1 MATRSLGVLTL
12 DLIARTGKFNEGMNA
27 SERRVDQW
35 SKRLKGVLSSVK
47 GAIAGALAGLAVG
60 ETVRKVITAT
70 IEQENAVRQLEAR
83 LKSTGGVAGVTSRE
97 LQGFASELQRLTTYG
112 DEAVLAMQGVLL
124 TFTNI
129 RGEVFKDAT
138 RAILDLSTAMGQ
150 DLQSSAVQVGKALN
164 DPLKGITA
172 LQRIGVAFTESQKAV
187 IKSLVDAGNA
197 AAAQRIIL
205 RELNTEFGGAA
216 EAAANTLGG
225 SIQQL
230 KNAFGDLFEAQD
242 GVGTLTAAIRE
253 LTATIQDP
261 STVAAFQTLSAAI
274 LRGLANILETISA
287 IVNVANWFIEN
298 RDKMFLVPEIEYVL
312 REFQIIGTD
321 LEKIL
326 DDIEFFEEQRDSIL
340 PWVLSL
346 EDGVMNLDDINER
359 LKELNLEANRLYQK
373 QFGSMGPP
381 RRLGPATVRA
391 QPTPGDADAIKE
403 LEKLRDG
410 LKQQIAT
417 FDQAAAAVMRYRI
430 EQGDLA
436 ESFKKARAEGEP
448 FRAQLIAFA
457 SEYEALQSGKAI
469 ADLTKDLRDQV
480 AVLGLNAEETIRYR
494 ITQGDLVETFARV
507 GAGARAMADELVAA
521 ARRNEEATN
530 AQEIK
535 DMLDDLRDQVAL
547 LGLSE
552 SAVIRYRIAHG
563 DLARTFANAGEK
575 SAEYAA
581 KLVELTMQLQLM
593 KEAQE
598 GAAQAISEFS
608 SEVSRSLDESL
619 GAFLDDFE
627 ARFIETR
634 DVMYE
639 FMTGLA
645 QGTENIIADALVSG
659 FEGGAKGILKSFG
672 QLMQRLIAEAV
683 AADLA
688 KRIFGSVSGGT
699 GTGWLGML
707 AGAFGF
713 GGPKQHGG
721 PVMAGVPYLVGER
734 GPEIIVPS
742 RAATVIPNNR
752 IGAQNNYITLTVETP
767 TGRVPMETQQQ
778 LGNRLA
784 RALGEARRRNG

>member
-1 MATRSLGVLTL
+1 MASRSLGVLTL
-12 DLIARTGKFNEGMNA
+12 DLIARTGKFSEGMNA

-35 SKRLKGVLSSVK
+35 SKRLKGVLSSLK

-60 ETVRKVITAT
+60 ETVRKVINAT

-83 LKSTGGVAGVTSRE
+83 LKSTGGVVGVTSRE

-138 RAILDLSTAMGQ
+138 VAILDLSTAMGQ

-172 LQRIGVAFTESQKAV
+172 LQRVGVAFTESQKQV
-187 IKSLVDAGNA
+187 IKSLVEAGDA

-216 EAAANTLGG
+216 AAAANTLGG

-242 GVGTLTAAIRE
+242 GVGTLTEAIRD

-261 STVAAFQTLSAAI
+261 ATVAAFQTLSATV

-312 REFQIIGTD
+312 REFQIIGSD
-321 LEKIL
+321 LENL
-326 DDIEFFEEQRDSIL
+326 RDDI
-340 PWVLSL
+340 
-346 EDGVMNLDDINER
+346 DDIQQSLDSPLPFFLHFKDGLLLADEMKAKI
-359 LKELNLEANRLYQK
+359 KELNLEANRLFQK
-373 QFGSMGPP
+373 QFGSFGPP

-391 QPTPGDADAIKE
+391 EPTPGDPEAIKE
-403 LEKLRDG
+403 ITKLRDG
-410 LKQQIAT
+410 LQQQIAT

-436 ESFKKARAEGEP
+436 EAFKKARKEGEP
-448 FRAQLIAFA
+448 LKDQVIAFA
-457 SEYEALQSGKAI
+457 AQFEAMQAAKTIKEQS
-469 ADLTKDLRDQV
+469 DQLRDQA
-480 AVLGLNAEETIRYR
+480 AVLGLNAEQTMRYR
-494 ITQGDLVETFARV
+494 VTQGDLAETFEKM
-507 GAGARAMADELVAA
+507 GAAGKAA
-521 ARRNEEATN
+521 AEGLIAQAKAEEEAIN
-530 AQEIK
+530 EFNIK
-535 DMLDDLRDQVAL
+535 EMAKDLRDQIATFGQGEAAVVA
-547 LGLSE
+547 
-552 SAVIRYRIAHG
+552 YRIAVG
-563 DLARTFANAGEK
+563 DLRYTFDNTTDAGKKMAREIIDMT
-575 SAEYAA
+575 
-581 KLVELTMQLQLM
+581 LQLQLM
-593 KEAQE
+593 KEIAE
-598 GAAQAISEFS
+598 GVDDAIAEMSAGLE
-608 SEVSRSLDESL
+608 ESLDKFS
-619 GAFLDDFE
+619 ADFE
-627 ARFIETR
+627 ARFLEQR
-634 DVMYE
+634 DVILE

-645 QGTENIIADALVSG
+645 YGTENIIADALVSG
-659 FEGGAKGILKSFG
+659 FEDGAKGILKSFG
-672 QLMQRLIAEAV
+672 QLMQRLIAEAI

-688 KRIFGSVSGGT
+688 KRIFGTIAGGT
-699 GTGWLGML
+699 GTGWI
-707 AGAFGF
+707 GAIFGRA
-713 GGPKQHGG
+713 HGG
-721 PVMAGVPYLVGER
+721 PVQAGMPYLVGER